1 MKKTNFSA
9 MMQRRLFIFFLGQGC
24 LRKNDLRSVV
34 LFSRLKCSELRK
46 FRLYLFT
53 PSCVQFRFNVI
64 NDMPLFWACI

>member
-1 MKKTNFSA
+1 MKKTNFSV
-9 MMQRRLFIFFLGQGC
+9 MMKRRYLFIFLGQGC

-34 LFSRLKCSELRK
+34 LLSRLKCSELRK

-64 NDMPLFWACI
+64 NDMRLFWVCI

>member
-1 MKKTNFSA
+1 MKKTNFSV
-9 MMQRRLFIFFLGQGC
+9 MMQRRYLFIFLGQEC

-64 NDMPLFWACI
+64 NDMRLFWVCI